1 MTMITIREVGADR
14 VAAIMP
20 IMDAAFDP
28 RYGEAWTSGQ
38 CISSL
43 SLPGTWMLLAEIDGS
58 VAGFAIAR
66 SILDDAELMLIAVL
80 PAMQGSGLGS
90 RLIRYVTARARKK
103 GAERVFVEVRRDN
116 PALKFYA
123 FHGFTKM
130 GERRNYYRRL
140 DGGASDAITLAVLL
154 EKGDNNSG

>member
-20 IMDAAFDP
+20 IMDAAFDS

-38 CISSL
+38 CISSM
-43 SLPGTWMLLAEIDGS
+43 SLPGTWMLLAEVDGK

-80 PAMQGSGLGS
+80 PDMQASGLGS
-90 RLIRYVTARARKK
+90 RLLRYVTAHARKN
-103 GAERVFVEVRRDN
+103 GAERLFVEVRQDN
-116 PALKFYA
+116 PALKFYG
-123 FHGFTKM
+123 FHGFKKM
-130 GERRNYYRRL
+130 GERKNYYRRL
-140 DGGASDAITLAVLL
+140 DGGTSDAITLALSL
-154 EKGDNNSG
+154 EKGDNKTG